1 MENVLWLLIMAPCS
15 AVFTSIG
22 IYAWKRKKPMWFWSG
37 STVKESEIA
46 DIPAYN
52 RANGCMWIAFSVP
65 LWLSTFLGLSNG
77 IAALIPLALDGVLG
91 LPAMMVIYQRIY
103 AKYKAPSTSDESRS

>member
-15 AVFTSIG
+15 AVFTIIG
-22 IYAWKRKKPMWFWSG
+22 IYAGNRKKPMWFWSG

-52 RANGCMWIAFSVP
+52 RANGRMWIAFSLP

>member
-1 MENVLWLLIMAPCS
+1 MENILWLLIMAPCS

-22 IYAWKRKKPMWFWSG
+22 MYAWNRKKPMWFWSG

-52 RANGCMWIAFSVP
+52 RANGRMWIAFSVP
-65 LWLSTFLGLSNG
+65 LWLSTLLGLTNG
-77 IAALIPLALDGVLG
+77 IAALVLLALDGVLG
-91 LPAMMVIYQRIY
+91 LPALMVIYQRIY
-103 AKYKAPSTSDESRS
+103 AKYKASSTSDESRS

>member
-1 MENVLWLLIMAPCS
+1 MGGTVWYIVMIPCCMLLS
-15 AVFTSIG
+15 GTGVFSW
-22 IYAWKRKKPMWFWSG
+22 ARKKPMWFWSG
-37 STVKESEIA
+37 STVKESDIA

-52 RANGCMWIAFSVP
+52 RANGRMWIAFSVP

-77 IAALIPLALDGVLG
+77 IAALILLALDGVIG

-103 AKYKAPSTSDESRS
+103 AKYKALSTSDESRS

>member
-1 MENVLWLLIMAPCS
+1 MAPCS
-15 AVFTSIG
+15 AVFTIIG
-22 IYAWKRKKPMWFWSG
+22 IYAWNRKKPMWFWSG

-52 RANGCMWIAFSVP
+52 RANGCMWIAFSLP

-77 IAALIPLALDGVLG
+77 IAALILLALDGVIG
-91 LPAMMVIYQRIY
+91 LPALAVIYQRIY
-103 AKYKAPSTSDESRS
+103 AKYKVPSASGESRS